1 MGYNNILQ
9 YLDSD
14 IEILELG
21 FLESAPWPMTKS
33 ELVDYAKD
41 NGFPNNLVHA
51 IKNVKDGVYIYDS
64 GNFYSNLN
72 FTNNIIIL
80 NLNL

>member
-64 GNFYSNLN
+64 SIKDFSLDVEEEDDDIDNY
-72 FTNNIIIL
+72 
-80 NLNL
+80 